1 MNQENTSNNPTWTQD
16 WDKEMDSDTNTSL
29 AAHVSS
35 FEEQAVTLPIVVKSD
50 AVNQITDV
58 NTKSD
63 KITIATDNYE
73 NQDNISINPEEK
85 MNSENRTSVADQVS
99 LFEEQKCT
107 VPIVVEPD
115 ADINADID
123 NTSITTDNLKTND
136 ENSKFSKKSRPELEG
151 SVSTKH
157 SVSMKSTAPVTRRSK
172 PSLSPVRQKTEKFD
186 YNNLKAMSAKIVVIG
201 NPGAGKSTILNGLAG
216 EVLFESG
223 VSIGDGMTYQLD
235 ERENARGTF
244 FDTPGLA
251 DNTLREA
258 AGKAIS
264 TALRKGGN
272 FKILFFVMTEA
283 GRVVR
288 QDVTTLKLVL
298 DAVPEI
304 RNQYGIVINKL
315 PKNVL
320 KQLMLPGKAGMFLTK
335 LFAGIP
341 DDRRCAQSNIT
352 YLSHNSDLDA
362 EDNMLIDLDEMT
374 SHNGESFTDFVY
386 GQVPTVNLTVDKAGD
401 IKTSEFDQMND
412 VLEELEQK
420 MNKDRE
426 MFLEQQELLRVQL
439 EKAETEKVE
448 QQKKDKEYHEQ
459 QMKMLQE
466 SISHK
471 EKEIE
476 ATKNDAE
483 RRFKHQ
489 EEMMKLQMEQQK
501 HEFQAQM
508 STMAAQRRPGPPPPP
523 CIVM

>member
-1 MNQENTSNNPTWTQD
+1 MNQESTSNHPTWTHD
-16 WDKEMDSDTNTSL
+16 WEKAMDSDTSTSV
-29 AAHVSS
+29 ATRVSS
-35 FEEQAVTLPIVVKSD
+35 FEEQASTLAVVVKSD
-50 AVNQITDV
+50 AVNQIIDV
-58 NTKSD
+58 NAESD
-63 KITIATDNYE
+63 KTTIATDNDE
-73 NQDNISINPEEK
+73 NQDNISINLEEE
-85 MNSENRTSVADQVS
+85 MSTEIRTSVAGRVS
-99 LFEEQKCT
+99 AFEEQKFSI
-107 VPIVVEPD
+107 PILVEHD
-115 ADINADID
+115 ADINADSD
-123 NTSITTDNLKTND
+123 NTSNTTDNLETND
-136 ENSKFSKKSRPELEG
+136 ENSEMPKNSRRELEG

-157 SVSMKSTAPVTRRSK
+157 FVSMESTASVTRRSK
-172 PSLSPVRQKTEKFD
+172 PSPSPVKEKSDKFD
-186 YNNLKAMSAKIVVIG
+186 YNNLRAMSAKIVVIG

-288 QDVTTLKLVL
+288 QDVTTLNLVL

-320 KQLMLPGKAGMFLTK
+320 KQLKLPGKAGIFLTK

-352 YLSHNSDLDA
+352 YLSYNSDLDA
-362 EDNMLIDLDEMT
+362 EDNILINLDEMT
-374 SHNGESFTDFVY
+374 THNGESFTDFVY

-426 MFLEQQELLRVQL
+426 MFLEQQELLRAQL
-439 EKAETEKVE
+439 EKAEAEKVE

-466 SISHK
+466 SIGHK

>member
-1 MNQENTSNNPTWTQD
+1 ME
-16 WDKEMDSDTNTSL
+16 
-29 AAHVSS
+29 
-35 FEEQAVTLPIVVKSD
+35 
-50 AVNQITDV
+50 
-58 NTKSD
+58 
-63 KITIATDNYE
+63 
-73 NQDNISINPEEK
+73 
-85 MNSENRTSVADQVS
+85 
-99 LFEEQKCT
+99 
-107 VPIVVEPD
+107 
-115 ADINADID
+115 
-123 NTSITTDNLKTND
+123 
-136 ENSKFSKKSRPELEG
+136 
-151 SVSTKH
+151 
-157 SVSMKSTAPVTRRSK
+157 STASMTKGCK
-172 PSLSPVRQKTEKFD
+172 PSPSAVIQKTKKFD
-186 YNNLKAMSAKIVVIG
+186 YNNLRAMSAKIVVIG

-288 QDVTTLKLVL
+288 QDITTLRLVL

-320 KQLMLPGKAGMFLTK
+320 KKLKLPGNAGNFLTK
-335 LFAGIP
+335 LFTGIP

-352 YLSHNSDLDA
+352 YLPHSSDLDA
-362 EDNMLIDLDEMT
+362 EDNMLIDLDEMIT
-374 SHNGESFTDFVY
+374 HNGESFTDFVY

-420 MNKDRE
+420 MNKDRK
-426 MFLEQQELLRVQL
+426 MFLEQQELLRAQL
-439 EKAETEKVE
+439 EKAEAEKVE
-448 QQKKDKEYHEQ
+448 QQKKDREYHEQ
-459 QMKMLQE
+459 QMKILQE
-466 SISHK
+466 SIGHK

-508 STMAAQRRPGPPPPP
+508 SSMAAQRRPGPPPPP

>member
-1 MNQENTSNNPTWTQD
+1 MNQENTSSNPKWTLD
-16 WDKEMDSDTNTSL
+16 WDKAMDSDIDASR
-29 AAHVSS
+29 ADRISS
-35 FEEQAVTLPIVVKSD
+35 FAEQTSTVTVVVTSD
-50 AVNQITDV
+50 AGNQITDDNCESY
-58 NTKSD
+58 NTL
-63 KITIATDNYE
+63 ITTSNDAH
-73 NQDNISINPEEK
+73 QDNTSINSEEG
-85 MNSENRTSVADQVS
+85 MHSDIRISVADRVS
-99 LFEEQKCT
+99 MFEEQKFTEPT
-107 VPIVVEPD
+107 VEKPD
-115 ADINADID
+115 EDSENS
-123 NTSITTDNLKTND
+123 SITSDNLETND
-136 ENSKFSKKSRPELEG
+136 ENSEISKGSRRELEA
-151 SVSTKH
+151 SVFTNRP
-157 SVSMKSTAPVTRRSK
+157 VSMESTASTTKGRK
-172 PSLSPVRQKTEKFD
+172 PFPSPRTQKTKKFD
-186 YNNLKAMSAKIVVIG
+186 YNNLRAMSTKIIVIG

-288 QDVTTLKLVL
+288 QDITTLRLVL

-320 KQLMLPGKAGMFLTK
+320 KQLKLPEKAGTFLTK
-335 LFAGIP
+335 LFTGIP

-352 YLSHNSDLDA
+352 YLSYNSDLDA
-362 EDNMLIDLDEMT
+362 EDNMLIDIDEMT

-401 IKTSEFDQMND
+401 IKTSEFNQMNN

-420 MNKDRE
+420 MNKDRK
-426 MFLEQQELLRVQL
+426 MFLEQQELLRAQL
-439 EKAETEKVE
+439 EKAEAEKVE
-448 QQKKDKEYHEQ
+448 QQKKDREYHEQ
-459 QMKMLQE
+459 QIKMLQE
-466 SISHK
+466 SIGHK

-508 STMAAQRRPGPPPPP
+508 SSMAAQRRPGPPPPP